1 MKNYCVVPL
10 LIIFISSA
18 LVSCSISNKTSPSKQ
33 LYNQPGTL
41 FHRILVPLDN
51 QATEAKVAAL
61 KNHSFGRVKTSNLVA
76 KHANSIVEL
85 YEAGLLENYKT
96 NDYVNADKVFKSKPD
111 LLELLIQ
118 LFPIDSYALL
128 RKVQSVENLDQ
139 DLILT
144 AIVSMNLDPT
154 LVFDESASGLENSV
168 TPLINSAGIVLYNQ
182 NEDSTNT
189 VRFKKLNELQWRD
202 GLSLVW
208 EPVYGALS
216 GSLVYLDED
225 TEYEVEIMVKS
236 ESDEQ
241 LYSFTFKTRANS
253 PPIDPNKVY
262 YLSEIYNGGQL
273 NLEELDIYGSE
284 DGYAKIIGDGTIID
298 AGDEFLSAVHI
309 GRQSYVMLENFI
321 IKGGK
326 RYGIF
331 ADRTHNIWIKG
342 CDVSEYGRKA
352 GVYKNGKAYE
362 SENSSSPINYD
373 SGIYLQKTGVS
384 VIENCEIHNQNLS
397 ANHWGNGH
405 PNGPS
410 AILVW
415 AYHPDEALRG
425 QMIVRSNRLYGS
437 DTNRFNDVIEGRQNS
452 WRNGGFVRDSAI
464 YGNYLAFAND
474 DLVELDGG
482 QRNVLFYN
490 NELTQG
496 YTGISVAPN
505 RLGPNYIFHNYI
517 HDLGDERGSEWTA
530 IKAGGLM
537 SQPAGQNLILENY
550 IYTNRNGLAASNFN
564 GDNTFWVHMQNN
576 ITITKNIGNASGFCI
591 YDEQKYY
598 KSRSINDLCFNESI
612 VDARYEFNLDDIVE
626 NELSDDETYIEML
639 KDNRP
644 TLLESSPTSLIP
656 NFSNQT
662 STEPI
667 QFSMS
672 PKELENKTWLLDT
685 KELKFTSFS
694 QQYEYGQTFK
704 ETRHT
709 LTLTGNNWIKAP
721 IHYEI
726 TEKTELKL
734 TLEIV
739 GVPEIVGIGFE
750 TDNKQNANRI
760 IQFFGTQSWGV
771 DAQGF
776 FNAPA
781 TEITFP
787 IGKYIQGH
795 VKYIVFV
802 LDYDDVKK
810 SQNNASVTFS
820 DIKLTISN

>member
-61 KNHSFGRVKTSNLVA
+61 KNHSFGRVKTSNLVE

-208 EPVYGALS
+208 EPVFGALS

-241 LYSFTFKTRANS
+241 RYSFTFKTRANS

-309 GRQSYVMLENFI
+309 GRQSYVMLENLT

-326 RYGIF
+326 RYGIYS
-331 ADRTHNIWIKG
+331 DRTHHIWIQG
-342 CDVSEYGRKA
+342 CDISEYGRKA
-352 GVYKNGKAYE
+352 GLYKNGKAYE
-362 SENSSSPINYD
+362 GINSNSPINYD
-373 SGIYLQKTGVS
+373 SGIYLEKTGVS
-384 VIENCEIHNQNLS
+384 VIEDCEIHDQNLS

-405 PNGPS
+405 PNGPN

-415 AYHPDEALRG
+415 AYHPNEALRG
-425 QMIVRSNRLYGS
+425 QMIIRNNRLYGS

-464 YGNYLAFAND
+464 YGNYLAYAND
-474 DLVELDGG
+474 DLIELDGG

-496 YTGISVAPN
+496 YTGVSIVPN
-505 RLGPNYIFHNYI
+505 RLGPNYVFHNYI

-564 GDNTFWVHMQNN
+564 GDNTFWVYMQNN
-576 ITITKNIGNASGFCI
+576 VIITRKSGNTVGYCI
-591 YDEQKYY
+591 LDRQKYF
-598 KSRSINDLCFNESI
+598 KSKSINDLCYNESTM
-612 VDARYEFNLDDIVE
+612 DARYEFNLDDVQE
-626 NELSDDETYIEML
+626 NPNSDDMNYIEML
-639 KDNRP
+639 KNNSP
-644 TLLESSPTSLIP
+644 TLLALTPTSIIP
-656 NFSNQT
+656 NFSKQNQIV
-662 STEPI
+662 SLE
-667 QFSMS
+667 FSMS
-672 PKELENKTWLLDT
+672 SRDLVSPVWQLNTEEIELTP
-685 KELKFTSFS
+685 FS
-694 QQYEYGQTFK
+694 RQFKYG
-704 ETRHT
+704 ETQIESGQA
-709 LTLTGNNWIKAP
+709 LTLTGNNWMKS
-721 IHYEI
+721 EI
-726 TEKTELKL
+726 DVDITPDTELSL
-734 TLEIV
+734 TLEV
-739 GVPEIVGIGFE
+739 EGNPEIVGIGFE
-750 TDNKQNANRI
+750 TDNEVSSNRV
-760 IQFFGTQSWGV
+760 IQFFGTQKWGV
-771 DAQGF
+771 DAKDS
-776 FNAPA
+776 FNEPTAD
-781 TEITFP
+781 ITFP

-795 VKYIVFV
+795 VNYIVFV
-802 LDYDDVKK
+802 LDYDVRK
-810 SQNNASVTFS
+810 SRNDAKVTFS
-820 DIKLTISN
+820 NIQLIPLN